1 MGTAGRRR
9 VLATLTYMPSVV
21 VLLENWGALFVGRI
35 IETGDN
41 SPSMASS
48 GIDFTGM
55 IAVLPLG
62 TMGNMAQGVVRD
74 GAMCLSCRPFP
85 TQHTH
90 ACGVDGQE
98 PRTMTHHHHHS
109 TMTHL
114 PPLILSHV
122 GCRRSRTTARARQ
135 RSRMH
140 PRPALQAKVCS
151 VTAARHFQNSY
162 VFCSKSNTTL
172 KLRVHP
178 Q

>member
-1 MGTAGRRR
+1 
-9 VLATLTYMPSVV
+9 
-21 VLLENWGALFVGRI
+21 
-35 IETGDN
+35 
-41 SPSMASS
+41 MASS

-114 PPLILSHV
+114 APPPSYHTLR
-122 GCRRSRTTARARQ
+122 CRRSRTTARARQ

-140 PRPALQAKVCS
+140 PRLALQAKVCS
-151 VTAARHFQNSY
+151 VTAARQHHFETAPRMEAPTPNSPWLLPIY
-162 VFCSKSNTTL
+162 AAPAHT
-172 KLRVHP
+172 
-178 Q
+178 